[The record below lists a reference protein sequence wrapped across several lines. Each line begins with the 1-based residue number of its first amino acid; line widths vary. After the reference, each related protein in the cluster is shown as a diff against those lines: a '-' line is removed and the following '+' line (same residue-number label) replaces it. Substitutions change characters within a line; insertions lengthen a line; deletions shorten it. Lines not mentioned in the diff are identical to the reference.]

1 MANKK
6 VVPPVFSNDVSYKFG
21 KVVFIL
27 TVTDLQKD
35 TGLQALIAKLVNA
48 FQNEIC
54 SANHWTGFYMITAS
68 VMKELIFQILEG
80 ANSNENQR

>member
-1 MANKK
+1 MMSVIN
-6 VVPPVFSNDVSYKFG
+6 FG

-35 TGLQALIAKLVNA
+35 TGLQALIAKLNNA
-48 FQNEIC
+48 FQDEIR

-68 VMKELIFQILEG
+68 VIKELIFQILEG